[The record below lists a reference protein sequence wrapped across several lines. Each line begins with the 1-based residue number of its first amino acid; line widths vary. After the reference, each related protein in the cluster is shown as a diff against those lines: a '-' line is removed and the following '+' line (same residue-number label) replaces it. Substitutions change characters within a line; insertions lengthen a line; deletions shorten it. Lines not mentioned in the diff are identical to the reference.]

1 MALIGQGSRPVGID
15 YSSVGESAWDLS
27 RSNSSAIS
35 SAVGAVGDMVK
46 DRREKK
52 DKIKVSKEL
61 AKALSTLYPESA
73 GAVMPIIESLDNE
86 ELPLSQRAALGE
98 QIGTLI
104 NMGVEKN
111 RNEALMALDERRV
124 RVAERGLDVEADRYT
139 QQSQSAVA
147 AAMSENDVAAQEAL
161 SRYTAIKDMEAPI
174 IGQLPKM
181 DKSED
186 LITKYLDEGAGTK
199 ALNAVEAYE
208 TARMKQME
216 PLLGAPGM
224 KLTKIGGTDAAGMPI
239 DIDAFV
245 TPSGD
250 LLDINRQPLNAPQG
264 PATQGGLP
272 ATPDGATDAL
282 LPSLEQTRRTVPMP
296 NMPTIGIRPSGTP
309 TPRTP
314 TQQALDETRLKLA
327 EQEVKTAESTV
338 AKEQS
343 TKQASLANA
352 QDAVALID
360 RLQTH
365 PGFEAA
371 VGTSLTPGF
380 VPATD
385 RKGAEAIIEQLKG
398 QAFLNAIQQLRGLGA
413 LSDAEGA
420 KLQQAAARLNADQ
433 SEADF
438 KQALNEYKGIVQQGI
453 ERLSKQSGGQP
464 AAPAQSAAD
473 RLRALKR

>member
-1 MALIGQGSRPVGID
+1 MPVGID
-15 YSSVGESAWDLS
+15 YSSVGENAW
-27 RSNSSAIS
+27 RMAQSNVGAIS
-35 SAVGAVGDMVK
+35 SALGAVTDVVK
-46 DRREKK
+46 DRKEKK
-52 DKIKVSKEL
+52 DTIKVSKEL

-73 GAVMPIIESLDNE
+73 GAVAPILQSLDDE

-111 RNEALMALDERRV
+111 RNDALMSLERSRLGLDTRRV
-124 RVAERGLDVEADRYT
+124 DLAEAAFRQEG
-139 QQSQSAVA
+139 QSAVA
-147 AAMSENDVAAQEAL
+147 AAMSQNDIKAQEAL

-186 LITKYLDEGAGTK
+186 LITKYLEEGDGTK

-208 TARMKQME
+208 AARIKQME
-216 PLLGAPGM
+216 PLLGTP
-224 KLTKIGGTDAAGMPI
+224 KLTRIVGTDASGMPLE
-239 DIDAFV
+239 IDAFV
-245 TPSGD
+245 TPSGQI
-250 LLDINRQPLNAPQG
+250 LDINQQPLTAPKG

-272 ATPDGATDAL
+272 ATPDTATDAL
-282 LPSLEQTRRTVPMP
+282 LPPLEETRRTVPMP
-296 NMPTIGIRPSGTP
+296 NMPAIGIRPAGTP

-314 TQQALDETRLKLA
+314 TQQALDEAKLRLA
-327 EQEVKTAESTV
+327 EQEIKTAESTV

-360 RLQTH
+360 RLQNH
-365 PGFEAA
+365 PGFKAA
-371 VGTSLTPGF
+371 VGASLTPGF
-380 VPATD
+380 IPATD

-433 SEADF
+433 SEEDF
-438 KQALNEYKGIVQQGI
+438 KQALNEYKAIVQQGI
-453 ERLSKQSGGQP
+453 DRLRGQP
-464 AAPAQSAAD
+464 EQQANPSQSAAE

>member
-1 MALIGQGSRPVGID
+1 MALIGQGARPVGID

-35 SAVGAVGDMVK
+35 SAVGAVGDAVK

-52 DKIKVSKEL
+52 DKVKTGIKI
-61 AKALSTLYPESA
+61 ADAMSTLYPNLAEPLA
-73 GAVMPIIESLDNE
+73 PIIESLKND
-86 ELPLSQRAALGE
+86 ELRLSEQAALAD
-98 QIGTLI
+98 QLDMMI
-104 NMGVEKN
+104 NAGMQQSRDN
-111 RNEALMALDERRV
+111 ALMAMDERRV

-147 AAMSENDVAAQEAL
+147 AAMSENDIAAQEAL

-186 LITKYLDEGAGTK
+186 LITKYLDEGEGTK

-282 LPSLEQTRRTVPMP
+282 LPSLDRTRRTVP
-296 NMPTIGIRPSGTP
+296 MPTIGIRPSGTP